1 MHYKNAPITEA
12 LIDIRVELPAE
23 FGFEQLQGI
32 KSLVASEYPREE
44 TFTMAMATISFDPEV
59 QASTQHKRMGLKLWS
74 VGDKQVF
81 QARLDGFTFS
91 RLEPYETWERLRD
104 EARRLW
110 DIYRG
115 FAKPTRIKRVAVR
128 YINQLNFPGE
138 RVEPQ
143 DYFKTFPSLTP
154 DLPEELRDFGPFV
167 MTLHLGQPDLRGTL
181 VINEASAQPKRPDT
195 LSIILDID
203 LFVEQPEIT
212 DEESLWG
219 FFQRLRDRKN
229 LYFEACI
236 TDRTR
241 ELIS

>member
-12 LIDIRVELPAE
+12 LIDIRVELPSE
-23 FGFEQLQGI
+23 FGFEQLQAI
-32 KSLVASEYPREE
+32 RSLVAHDYPREE
-44 TFTMAMATISFDPEV
+44 TITMGMAKISFVPEI
-59 QASTQHKRMGLKLWS
+59 QASGQHKKIGLKLWS
-74 VGDKQVF
+74 AGDKQVF

-110 DIYRG
+110 DVYRG
-115 FAKPTRIKRVAVR
+115 FVNPTKITRVAVR
-128 YINQLNFPGE
+128 YINQLSFPGV
-138 RVEPQ
+138 RAEPE

-154 DLPEELRDFGPFV
+154 DLPKELRDFGPFV
-167 MTLHLGQPDLRGTL
+167 MSLHLPQPDLKGTL

-195 LSIILDID
+195 LSTILDID
-203 LFVEQPEIT
+203 LFVERPEIT
-212 DEESLWG
+212 DEESLWT
-219 FFQRLRDRKN
+219 FFQKLRDRKN

-241 ELIS
+241 ELIT